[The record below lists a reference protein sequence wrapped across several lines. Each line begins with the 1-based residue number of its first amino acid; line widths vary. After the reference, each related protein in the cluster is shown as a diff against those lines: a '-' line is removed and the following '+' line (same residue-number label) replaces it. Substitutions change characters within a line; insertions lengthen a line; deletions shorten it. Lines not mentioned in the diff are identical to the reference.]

1 MARGNQRENARE
13 AAAKKAGNTVCDPR
27 ISGWS
32 NTTDFSS
39 QKNKTTMS
47 GSEQMRNKDEVARIM
62 REKQLAAE
70 EKKKAEAAAGG
81 KK

>member
-13 AAAKKAGNTVCDPR
+13 AAAKKAGNV
-27 ISGWS
+27 
-32 NTTDFSS
+32 
-39 QKNKTTMS
+39 KNKTTMS
-47 GSEQMRNKDEVARIM
+47 GSEQMRNKDEVAKIM